1 MNKRINSL
9 LNKALDGSMNF
20 HTTPTAYSREDLFL
34 SPVKMSSKRLS
45 EYMANQTPLIFEESR
60 LPAFL
65 GFDGSVEGDIFHRS
79 GHRNFAEAGRNF
91 YNKPVH
97 NLLTFEWQHCAGNFE
112 KILNGGFDQIRREI
126 ADSAAAH
133 EGDADALE
141 FLGALSAFVDSAT
154 DWTRKCA
161 DYALSLAGSTTNEE
175 YRENLT
181 KLSESLR
188 KVPEHP
194 AETFYEAILSLCM
207 VYPYLP
213 DSVGLIDRYLYPFYL
228 KDKAAGMTDG
238 EIRELLQEFFLL
250 LQGRISINSDRFHR
264 GGETHFCVGG
274 FLENGED
281 GFNEFSKLIV
291 DSLLELPTWIA
302 QISLR
307 WTPKTP
313 TEVLRY
319 MLDRER
325 NDPNKR
331 VAFVNDIPRIEGLT
345 KYSGFTRH
353 DAINYSMIGCNEIA
367 LPGGIIFG
375 FDPLNILR
383 SIERTFYEYRDEV
396 VKAGTF
402 EDFMSIYKRVLF
414 EDLWEAESISH
425 GLQNIRSRDINI
437 VSSVFIDGCIERA
450 ASITQ
455 GGASK
460 YTAVGDLIG
469 IPNVIDS
476 LAITK
481 QFVYDEKLVC
491 MDELCDAL
499 AADWVGYED
508 LRRSILREGDF
519 FGNDDDTSNGVAR
532 LFTDALDEWNNDTN
546 YMKKPWIFGNLI
558 GYNEHHK
565 FFGSAT
571 KATPDGRHSGEAL
584 TFGIGQI
591 NGKDRSGLI
600 ALLNSVAKCDP
611 HSILTGPSVTN
622 VMLDEKLMRDDAQF
636 EKVVKLFETYFRI
649 GGTHFQLTYVSRKD
663 LLNAK
668 VDPDRYKSLR
678 VRVSGFSEYFVTL
691 NTALQDE
698 LIARTPHDE

>member
-1 MNKRINSL
+1 MDTRITSL
-9 LNKALDGSMNF
+9 LSKALDGSMNF
-20 HTTPTAYSREDLFL
+20 RATPTAYSREDLFL
-34 SPVKMSSKRLS
+34 SPVRMSSKRLG

-79 GHRNFAEAGRNF
+79 GHRNFAEASRNF
-91 YNKPVH
+91 YNNPVH
-97 NLLTFEWQHCAGNFE
+97 NLLTFEWQHSAGDFE
-112 KILNGGFDQIRREI
+112 KVINGGFDQIRREI
-126 ADSAAAH
+126 AYSAAAH
-133 EGDADALE
+133 AGDSEALE
-141 FLGALSAFVDSAT
+141 YLDALSAFCVSAI
-154 DWTRKCA
+154 DWAHKCA
-161 DYALSLAGSTTNEE
+161 DFALSLANSTANEE
-175 YRENLT
+175 YRANLT

-194 AETFYEAILSLCM
+194 AETFYEAILSLC
-207 VYPYLP
+207 VTYPYLP
-213 DSVGLIDRYLYPFYL
+213 DSIGLIDRYLYPFYL
-228 KDKAAGMTDG
+228 KDKAAGMTDDEARG
-238 EIRELLQEFFLL
+238 LLQEFFLL
-250 LQGRISINSDRFHR
+250 LQGRINVRSDRFHR

-291 DSLLELPTWIA
+291 DSLLELPTWIP
-302 QISLR
+302 QITLR

-313 TEVLRY
+313 RDVLRY

-331 VAFVNDIPRIEGLT
+331 VAFVSDVPRVEGLM
-345 KYSGFTRH
+345 KYSGFSKH

-367 LPGGIIFG
+367 LPGGIVFG
-375 FDPLNILR
+375 FDPLNTVR
-383 SIERTFYEYRDEV
+383 SVDRTFHEFRGEI
-396 VKAGTF
+396 VKAATF
-402 EDFMSIYKRVLF
+402 DEFIVIYKRVLF

-437 VSSVFIDGCIERA
+437 VSAVFVDGCIERA

-476 LAITK
+476 LSITK
-481 QFVYDEKLVC
+481 QFVYDEKLVS
-491 MDELCDAL
+491 MEELCDAL
-499 AADWVGYED
+499 EADWVGYED
-508 LRRSILREGDF
+508 LRRTILRKGKF
-519 FGNDDDTSNGVAR
+519 FGNDDDTSNSVAR
-532 LFTDALDEWNNDTN
+532 LFTDLLDEWNNDTN

-565 FFGSAT
+565 FFGDAT
-571 KATPDGRHSGEAL
+571 KATPDGRHSGDAL

-591 NGKDRSGLI
+591 NGKDRSGLT

-622 VMLDEKLMRDDAQF
+622 IMLDEKLIRDDAQF
-636 EKVVKLFETYFRI
+636 EKLVTLFETYFRM
-649 GGTHFQLTYVSRKD
+649 GGTHFQLTYVSRQD

-668 VDPDRYKSLR
+668 VDPDKYKNLR

-691 NTALQDE
+691 HTALQDE
-698 LIARTPHDE
+698 IIARTPHDD